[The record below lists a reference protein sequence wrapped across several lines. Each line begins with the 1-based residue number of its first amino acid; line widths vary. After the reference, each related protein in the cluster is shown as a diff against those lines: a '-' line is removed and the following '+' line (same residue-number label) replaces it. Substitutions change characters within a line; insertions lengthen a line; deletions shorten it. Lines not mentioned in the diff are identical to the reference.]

1 MNHSHTNP
9 QFIFC
14 KQLLSTLTTRSHGMA
29 GTGGLLTQRNQIHHD
44 TIPTNQSGLHVIVM
58 RDIEAWKHDTR
69 RSK

>member
-1 MNHSHTNP
+1 
-9 QFIFC
+9 
-14 KQLLSTLTTRSHGMA
+14 MA

-44 TIPTNQSGLHVIVM
+44 TIPTNQSGLHEIVM